1 MLIALGF
8 IATIKYLYH
17 LNQKE
22 NCEID
27 INRGDNW
34 CYFQVTFASN
44 QGSIIRTVNHYRKLE
59 IFIMQ

>member
-8 IATIKYLYH
+8 IDTIKYLYH

-34 CYFQVTFASN
+34 CYFQVKFASN
-44 QGSIIRTVNHYRKLE
+44 QGSII
-59 IFIMQ
+59 